1 MKVIFGINNI
11 KKFKKPVVA
20 MGVFDGVH
28 RGHKVILEG
37 AVKKAH
43 DTGGR
48 SIALTFWPHPKKEGS
63 LYSLEHRLKLIA
75 LLGVDIAIVI
85 NFNRKF
91 SGISADSFI
100 KKILV
105 EKIGVKYVYVGE
117 NFRFGKSAQGSVV
130 TLQDSS
136 SFYGFKV
143 KVFKVIKSGR
153 RTISSTFI
161 RALIKKGELRRAQ
174 NLLGRAVGILGSVIR
189 GNLFARRL
197 GFPTANINPHHEVIP
212 AHGIY
217 AVSVIFKRNKYGGVC
232 YIGRQPTFLTQNTKT
247 NIEVHIFNFNK
258 KIYGKTL
265 EIYFIKKIRDE
276 RRFKNIEE
284 LAAQIRKDVNSAR
297 SILFRHK

>member
-11 KKFKKPVVA
+11 KKFKNPVVA

-28 RGHKVILEG
+28 RGHKVILEE

-48 SIALTFWPHPKKEGS
+48 SIALTFWPHPQKEGS

-75 LLGVDIAIVI
+75 GRGMDVAIII
-85 NFNRKF
+85 NFNRRF
-91 SGISADSFI
+91 SRITADNFI
-100 KKILV
+100 KKILA
-105 EKIGVKYVYVGE
+105 EKLGAKHIYVGE
-117 NFRFGKSAQGSVV
+117 NFRFGKSAQGSVG
-130 TLQDSS
+130 TLEDSS

-189 GNLFARRL
+189 GNLFARQL

-212 AHGIY
+212 ACGIY
-217 AVSVIFKRNKYGGVC
+217 AVRVIFNKNKYGGVC
-232 YIGRQPTFLTQNTKT
+232 YIGRQPTFLTQNKGTH
-247 NIEVHIFNFNK
+247 IEVHIFNFNK

-284 LAAQIRKDVNSAR
+284 LAVQIRKDANSAR
-297 SILFRHK
+297 SILSRHK